1 MRQYFLTKLFI
12 LGILS
17 SINMPIIFGQEKL
30 EVINKPV
37 NFGMRPASNRNVNS
51 IIIHSTF
58 NNSGGEKYDIDLVI
72 KQFSRYGVSSHYV
85 IGRDGCIYLLVKEQN
100 VAYHAGNSQLPNG
113 QTNVNTLSIGIEIM
127 TSFEEAPTEEQIQAL
142 VLLVKDIQKRHKIEF
157 ILRHS
162 DIAPM
167 RKTDPWNMDWEGFLK
182 RIEETKS
189 E

>member
-1 MRQYFLTKLFI
+1 MIPILINRSTTLALFI
-12 LGILS
+12 MLFIPTIWS
-17 SINMPIIFGQEKL
+17 QNMLTIIDKQ
-30 EVINKPV
+30 V

-85 IGRDGCIYLLVKEQN
+85 IGRDGSIFLLVNEQN
-100 VAYHAGNSQLPNG
+100 VAFHAGNSQLPNG
-113 QTNVNTLSIGIEIM
+113 QTNVNTVSIGIEIM
-127 TSFEEAPTEEQIQAL
+127 TSFEEAPAEEQIQAL

-162 DIAPM
+162 DIAPG